1 MEQMNSRSSGHSV
14 FISYANEDR
23 GWARRFAESFRAAG
37 VEVWMD
43 EWSLAPGDALTSRI
57 SDELSSGDTF
67 VLILS
72 QNWVNS
78 RWSQHEAALVE
89 TREFDERGIMLVPV
103 RIDDCTAPKY
113 LQSWPTFD
121 VQEDSNE
128 RIQSLVSRVAASE
141 DLNLLDMQPAAFERL
156 VRDLLN
162 TQGFQFPP
170 QQPGGDRGIDAY
182 VTTQAKD
189 PSGNSRQETWL
200 VQAKH
205 YRSRIPLVALDELVM
220 ATASRPAVTGALLV
234 TSGQLTSV
242 ARQHLQESM
251 SRTKS
256 EVRVIEGGDI
266 RRLLLQN
273 PDLLFTY
280 AKRGHQ

>member
-1 MEQMNSRSSGHSV
+1 MMEQMNSRSSGHSV

-141 DLNLLDMQPAAFERL
+141 EIGRASCRER
-156 VRDLLN
+156 
-162 TQGFQFPP
+162 
-170 QQPGGDRGIDAY
+170 
-182 VTTQAKD
+182 
-189 PSGNSRQETWL
+189 
-200 VQAKH
+200 
-205 YRSRIPLVALDELVM
+205 
-220 ATASRPAVTGALLV
+220 
-234 TSGQLTSV
+234 
-242 ARQHLQESM
+242 
-251 SRTKS
+251 
-256 EVRVIEGGDI
+256 
-266 RRLLLQN
+266 
-273 PDLLFTY
+273 
-280 AKRGHQ
+280 